1 MARYLEIRIKLKDD
15 AAIIQ
20 RKISQ
25 AIAQEF
31 NNQIRTGINNIERDV
46 KSLAR
51 DLLSASP
58 EIQSLRNGE
67 LRGAFG
73 IPQAIDPTFEIIE
86 AIVQSIDV
94 THTIVSG
101 GRGGLT
107 GGLTIEAQPADLSNL
122 LSLPNSKVVT
132 EKGVTLPWLQ
142 WLLTLGDKIIITEFE
157 VNYEDGAGRSGL
169 ASMSKGGTFRVNP
182 SFSGTTENNFITRAF
197 DGSENRI
204 GRIIK
209 RHIG

>member
-1 MARYLEIRIKLKDD
+1 MARFLRVRINLKDD
-15 AAIIQ
+15 V
-20 RKISQ
+20 KTVEKK
-25 AIAQEF
+25 IAQSISEQL
-31 NNQIRTGINNIERDV
+31 NNKLRISVDKIKRDV
-46 KSLAR
+46 KVFVR
-51 DLLSASP
+51 NLLKISP